1 MPRLPAFR
9 QIFRRLICV
18 CCLIPFCLD
27 FHFNAYSTPLLFGF
41 VQGWLYAILLWM
53 RAWREERLSDALL
66 GGVLVG
72 LCFNIWEYM
81 LGFGGVEVLWRELE
95 FFPRNLGLLFPPLC
109 YFYLQSQFDAGF
121 RFSGR
126 DLRHAIPFGLDA
138 GYHVIVFLQGPPFV
152 EWWKQTVHY
161 PYHLPGLTAAA
172 ALFSSM
178 YYLRRALRLYRQY
191 RSWTPTQFSTPEV
204 VSFRWYRN
212 FIVALAS
219 GLVSGLVMNVL
230 DAWLDLTY
238 WQEWWDSLYGAALI
252 YYVGITGYGQPQ
264 PGRSLTFSPPA
275 TAPADPPAHAEP
287 GVAPEVLRPVEALG
301 GELVAWKEQL
311 LSLMEAEKPYL
322 EVELSLPD
330 LARRLQMPVP
340 LLSQVINEGT
350 GKNFND
356 FINAYRVAEFLRQA
370 GEPANAH
377 LSLLGIALN
386 SGFNSKSTFNRAFK
400 KVTGTSPKEYLD
412 RPKSPAPQ
420 TVHA

>member
-1 MPRLPAFR
+1 
-9 QIFRRLICV
+9 
-18 CCLIPFCLD
+18 LD

-53 RAWREERLSDALL
+53 RAWREDRLSDALL

-95 FFPRNLGLLFPPLC
+95 FFPRGLGLLFPPLC
-109 YFYLQSQFDAGF
+109 YFYLKSQFDATF
-121 RFSGR
+121 RFSKR
-126 DLRHAIPFGLDA
+126 DLRHTIPFVVDA
-138 GYHVIVFLQGPPFV
+138 GYHAVVFLQGPQFV

-161 PYHLPGLTAAA
+161 PYHLPDIIAAA
-172 ALFSSM
+172 TLLSSL
-178 YYLRRALRLYRQY
+178 YYLRRALGLYRQY
-191 RSWTPTQFSTPEV
+191 RSWTPTQFSDPDR

-212 FIVALAS
+212 FVVALAS
-219 GLVSGLVMNVL
+219 GLVFGLVMDVL
-230 DAWLDLTY
+230 DGWLDLNY

-252 YYVGITGYGQPQ
+252 YYVSIAGYGQPQ

-275 TAPADPPAHAEP
+275 TVATAPPAGVEP
-287 GVAPEVLRPVEALG
+287 GVAAQVLRPVEALD
-301 GELVAWKEQL
+301 GELDAWKGQL
-311 LSLMEAEKPYL
+311 LDLMEAEKPYL

-330 LARRLQMPVP
+330 LARRLRMPVA

-370 GEPANAH
+370 REPANAH

-412 RPKSPAPQ
+412 RQQSPSPQ
-420 TVHA
+420 RVHA